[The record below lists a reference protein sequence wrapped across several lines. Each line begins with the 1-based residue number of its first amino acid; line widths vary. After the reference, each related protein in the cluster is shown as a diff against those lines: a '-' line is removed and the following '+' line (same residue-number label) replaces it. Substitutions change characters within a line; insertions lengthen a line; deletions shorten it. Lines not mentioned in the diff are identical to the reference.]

1 MFLKNT
7 VPPSSELKISE
18 ASIQQGAGG
27 KPAFCLLL
35 DGYLLGFLFLQIINE
50 LQQE

>member
-18 ASIQQGAGG
+18 ASKKQDADG

-35 DGYLLGFLFLQIINE
+35 AGYLLDLLILQIINE